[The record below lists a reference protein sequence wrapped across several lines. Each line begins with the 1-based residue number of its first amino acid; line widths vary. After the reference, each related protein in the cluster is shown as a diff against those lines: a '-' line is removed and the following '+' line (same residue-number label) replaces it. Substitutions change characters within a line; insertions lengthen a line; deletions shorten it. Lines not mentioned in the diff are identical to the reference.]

1 MKLYSYVVVSD
12 TGFAPNPFDN
22 FCTLATC
29 KPRIRK
35 NAKIGDIII
44 GTGSK
49 SNVGNNKLIYAMKIT
64 ERMNYNDYFNDNRFI
79 GRSDNIYYLDNNSW
93 KQKKTNHHES
103 EEDIKRDLSGLYVL
117 VSDNY
122 YYFGKKAVVI
132 PSKFHEIIKIGT
144 RT

>member
-1 MKLYSYVVVSD
+1 MQLKDNILFGDFMRLYSYVVVSD

-49 SNVGNNKLIYAMKIT
+49 SNVGNDKLIYAMKIT

-93 KQKKTNHHES
+93 KQKKP
-103 EEDIKRDLSGLYVL
+103 IIMKV
-117 VSDNY
+117 
-122 YYFGKKAVVI
+122 KKILNV
-132 PSKFHEIIKIGT
+132 T
-144 RT
+144 